1 MCTPE
6 QRVFIVDDRV
16 KMDMT
21 RTRNLKLR
29 LYSNPR
35 LSPGIAPH
43 TQYFDNMMSKER
55 GKAHTKLA
63 ESLVWHMSVKMW
75 NLKIY

>member
-1 MCTPE
+1 
-6 QRVFIVDDRV
+6 VFTVDDRV

-21 RTRNLKLR
+21 RTGNLKLR
-29 LYSNPR
+29 LYSNPC

-43 TQYFDNMMSKER
+43 TQYFDMMSKEW

-63 ESLVWHMSVKMW
+63 ASLVWHMSVKMR